1 MQDPTRSIGRRRLL
15 SSLGVIGATSAASGL
30 GTWALL
36 SDTERTTGS
45 VTTGTLDLRIGD
57 GGTATLAIEDV
68 RPGDSGVAT
77 VPVSNHGTVA
87 GTLGLTVVNV
97 RPNDSDGDSNPDT
110 DESGGPIAG
119 IEFNGCGTADVEFAA
134 DAAFPIYIDVYTR
147 TGESDTSVE
156 TRTIEKSDTK
166 SKAGGRPT
174 TKVNG
179 NGGLV
184 AVSVSDQTWT
194 NPNPCANDN
203 GRGDAASV
211 ALAKALTVDIG
222 YADDEAVAG
231 TAPLVEA
238 DPVWDLSVP
247 QTGES
252 DRTLSPGGEDD
263 APGSHAELYVEWSVD
278 ADSEE
283 SIADG
288 TVEIEL
294 QPVIHT

>member
-1 MQDPTRSIGRRRLL
+1 M
-15 SSLGVIGATSAASGL
+15 IGATSAASGL

-36 SDTERTTGS
+36 SDTEQTTGS
-45 VTTGTLDLRIGD
+45 VTTGTLDLRVGD
-57 GGTATLAIEDV
+57 DGTATIAIEDV
-68 RPGDSGVAT
+68 EPGDAGIST

-87 GTLGLTVVNV
+87 GTLGLTVVDV

-110 DESGGPIAG
+110 DKSGGPIAG

-134 DAAFPIYIDVYTR
+134 DAAFPISIEVHTR
-147 TGESDTSVE
+147 TGESNTSVE

-166 SKAGGRPT
+166 SKTGGRPT
-174 TKVNG
+174 TKLNG

-184 AVSVSDQTWT
+184 AVSIDGQTWA
-194 NPNPCANDN
+194 NPNPCVNDDARN
-203 GRGDAASV
+203 DAASV

-222 YADDEAVAG
+222 YADDKAAAG

-238 DPVWDLSVP
+238 DPVWDLAVP
-247 QTGES
+247 KTAES

-263 APGSHAELYVEWSVD
+263 APGSHAVLYVEWSVD